1 MSITNALR
9 TSLTGLKVNQRELEV
24 VSNNIANADSIGY
37 TRKTLT
43 NSAIVADERTIGV
56 RVTAINREVDLQV
69 QKQWRGSAAA
79 GEYAR
84 IRADAMTRLDA
95 FYGGPGNISS
105 LDQLF
110 SDFTGA
116 METLATS
123 PEDNAARIEAVAAA
137 DTLASSLRTLSANI
151 QALRGETEAS
161 IADAVDE
168 ANALLAQ
175 IADLDKQVVAA
186 QSSSAPVGLLDQ
198 RDTAIDSLSKL
209 MDIRVEEDKFGKI
222 TIHTTSGQ
230 QLYGATVA
238 RLGFDEH
245 GVVNANSQWTDS
257 AETRTLGTVT
267 LDTGDGMKV
276 DLFAAGAFRSGSIAA
291 YRSLRDDAL
300 VTAQAQIDELASV
313 MARAISNTTV
323 AGEAA
328 NVGGAEGFDLD
339 VSGLATGNTISLAYK
354 DAAGASRRV
363 TFVATAGGASPGNGY
378 TADPKDTVVAVDARG
393 GAAALAAA
401 IQETLGTGF
410 SVTSPSDGTLRVL
423 DDGAGGSTDV
433 TALSASVTLTEMQ
446 SGEPQFALFVD
457 GRAGGQA
464 FTGYT
469 LGADQTVGFAERIM
483 VNPAVTADPALMV
496 KYAETTSSADATRPR
511 ALLDALT
518 STTAMFNPATGI
530 GTASAPYT
538 GTVKNFLTQVLS
550 TQGAQIA
557 SAQRIDEGQ
566 AIVTA
571 NLEERYRDSQAVNI
585 DEEMARLIEL
595 QTAYQANARVMQ
607 AAQDMIDALFGI

>member
-24 VSNNIANADSIGY
+24 VSNNIANADSVGY

-43 NSAIVADERTIGV
+43 TSAIVADERTIGV

-69 QKQWRGSAAA
+69 QKQWRSSAAA

-84 IRADAMTRLDA
+84 IRSDAMTRLDS
-95 FYGGPGNISS
+95 FYGGPANVSS

-110 SDFTGA
+110 SEFTGA

-137 DTLASSLRTLSANI
+137 DSLAASLRTLSANI
-151 QALRGETEAS
+151 QALRGETES
-161 IADAVDE
+161 SLADAVDE
-168 ANALLAQ
+168 ANSLLAL

-198 RDTAIDSLSKL
+198 RDAAIDSLSKL
-209 MDIRVEEDKFGKI
+209 MDIRVEEDKFGKV

-230 QLYGATVA
+230 QLYGATVS

-328 NVGGAEGFDLD
+328 SAGGAEGFDLD

-354 DAAGASRRV
+354 DAAGVDRRV
-363 TFVATAGGASPGNGY
+363 TFVATNGGASPGNGF
-378 TADPKDTVVAVDARG
+378 TADPKDTVVAVDTRG
-393 GAAALAAA
+393 GSAALAAA
-401 IQETLGTGF
+401 IQQTLGAGF
-410 SVTSPSDGTLRVL
+410 QVTSPSDGSIRVL

-433 TALSASVTLTEMQ
+433 TALSASVTLTELQ

-464 FTGYT
+464 FTGYS
-469 LGADQTVGFAERIM
+469 LGADQTRGFAERIM
-483 VNPAVTADPALMV
+483 VNPALTADSALMV
-496 KYAETTSSADATRPR
+496 KYAETTTSADATRPR

-518 STTAMFNPATGI
+518 STTAMFNPATGV
-530 GTASAPYT
+530 GTTSAPYT

-557 SAQRIDEGQ
+557 SAQRINEGQ
-566 AIVTA
+566 SIVTA

-595 QTAYQANARVMQ
+595 QTAYQANARVMK